1 MKLRYILFHIL
12 MCMAFAFIV
21 PSCVDP
27 VEDPDEIVDEEG
39 EDTDG
44 EDGENEDEEPVLDP
58 EEAAKYVSESAYK
71 VAEYIKKNYSDSYS
85 VEDFEAIIDWLN
97 TRNYVMNV
105 EWDEY
110 YRDIY
115 STFTD
120 GTDFH
125 IVTVLEPEYDD
136 EDPSFLPE
144 MKSSSSEYGEVY
156 NVETISNEV
165 IQDNN
170 NFLYIEGSPIDRN
183 LRSDRVSEID
193 SPLSIKYEVV
203 QGLNFVNHSDLT
215 NYGAILI
222 GKTHGAGKGLFL
234 LSTEYHSGWGWDF
247 HMLGNAILRVQG
259 LGEYPLVSRTV
270 SLEELYSQP
279 LHNPFVYANYCWSAE
294 FSSTTKVNGSFVGY
308 INKSGRAS
316 SANIKRSFQYFK
328 LLFNGYT
335 HFDAYSM
342 LDTDIMEDT
351 FLGTVI
357 KSYGEDYMRYFSIS
371 TDAYKS
377 KIENGQLA
385 VRGKINGYKNLKES
399 GISYYLYYKEGN
411 DGFDSP
417 AEGGVNT
424 LVLEDINTD
433 GTIDVK
439 FSLDEF
445 KAEKEYTCRLG
456 FEYHGNYYLGTS
468 FNFTTPLLPTPGQW
482 VDLGLSVKWAGWNV
496 GASSPEEYGGFYAWG
511 ETAEKSEYTSDS
523 YTYVEE
529 LNGYWDYKYEDIG
542 SEISG
547 TSYDVASVQW
557 SNGARMPTIEEVNE
571 LVSKCTVKSG
581 EYKGSKGYFLI
592 GPNGNIIFLPF
603 SGYCDARGYDGRGY
617 CGWFWS
623 GTDHEGQYDF
633 MYYDTGAYYFYCTSG
648 YISVKHIDRSVGLS
662 VRPVR

>member
-1 MKLRYILFHIL
+1 MKLRYIILHIL
-12 MCMAFAFIV
+12 MCLALAFIV

-27 VEDPDEIVDEEG
+27 VEDPEEIVDEDGDIDVEG
-39 EDTDG
+39 DDED
-44 EDGENEDEEPVLDP
+44 PILDP
-58 EEAAKYVSESAYK
+58 EEASKYVSESAYK

-85 VEDFEAIIDWLN
+85 EEDFETIIYWLWN
-97 TRNYVMNV
+97 QDYVVDV
-105 EWDEY
+105 EHDEY
-110 YRDIY
+110 YRDIH
-115 STFTD
+115 STFKD

-125 IVTVLEPEYDD
+125 IITVYVSEDDEYDSTKTL
-136 EDPSFLPE
+136 EV
-144 MKSSSSEYGEVY
+144 KSSSPNVY
-156 NVETISNEV
+156 DIESYYNEI
-165 IQDNN
+165 IQENN
-170 NFLYIEGSPIDRN
+170 KILNIEGVPKELILDMYDKYEEVDIE
-183 LRSDRVSEID
+183 LID
-193 SPLSIKYEVV
+193 SPLNIDVEKVS
-203 QGLNFVNHSDLT
+203 GLKEYKAADFSK
-215 NYGAILI
+215 YGAFLI
-222 GKTHGAGKGLFL
+222 SHTHGIPSGSFYLSDEVWGTNGMQKAYNAVTRYLGL
-234 LSTEYHSGWGWDF
+234 DF
-247 HMLGNAILRVQG
+247 
-259 LGEYPLVSRTV
+259 
-270 SLEELYSQP
+270 
-279 LHNPFVYANYCWSAE
+279 NPFVIDTKVESLNDFYGYNILSDNPIVYGNYCWSSNGYLNR
-294 FSSTTKVNGSFVGY
+294 FPGSFAGY
-308 INKSGRAS
+308 DALTNPLYNTKLSLA
-316 SANIKRSFQYFK
+316 YFEI
-328 LLFNGYT
+328 LLNGGQS
-335 HFDAYSM
+335 HFD
-342 LDTDIMEDT
+342 D
-351 FLGTVI
+351 V
-357 KSYGEDYMRYFSIS
+357 SYTWKDDGIRVNVKQFGEDYIRYFSIS

-439 FSLDEF
+439 FSIDEF

-542 SEISG
+542 SDISG

-581 EYKGSKGYFLI
+581 EYKGSKGDFLI

-648 YISVKHIDRSVGLS
+648 YISFKHNDRSVGLS